1 MSPAPGSTRTS
12 GERVRH
18 WYGRESLLAYA
29 LILPSLAIFGVFVYY
44 PFVDNFRQGFYSSNP
59 ANPALSTYVGA
70 RQWRSVLELDRLGGA
85 LAKGAAIGALAVV
98 MVVAARLV
106 MARIAPRPGAPRPT
120 RLRMAR
126 RMASMWL
133 LFALVIGVGV
143 FAFSASDDRG
153 FAHSLKITFV
163 FWLMIVPPTI
173 ILGLLVAVLGQR
185 VVRGIGVFR
194 TMFMMSL
201 ATGVGVA
208 GTIFFTL
215 LNPQIGLLPWLG
227 VNTDPPPLQNP
238 TWALFAV
245 AVFVW
250 WLELGSAFIFLSAGL
265 QNIPDQLYEAALVD
279 GAGPIRRFIR
289 ITIPMLSPMLVFVF
303 ILGSI
308 LGLVQSFPIIDIT
321 TGGNPIHRT
330 ETLAWLIVETTRGT
344 SQDYGKAAVL
354 SVALFFLAFAL
365 TLVQLT
371 FLERRVTYG
380 EGQRG

>member
-1 MSPAPGSTRTS
+1 MSGKRGGVRPDDET
-12 GERVRH
+12 RH
-18 WYGRESLLAYA
+18 WYGRESMLAYL
-29 LILPSLAIFGVFVYY
+29 LILPALTIFGVFVYY

-59 ANPALSTYVGA
+59 ANPSLQSYVGFS
-70 RQWRSVLELDRLGGA
+70 QWRDVLDLDHLGGD
-85 LAKGAAIGALAVV
+85 LLQGAVLGVLAVLL
-98 MVVAARLV
+98 VVASRLLRARFVPRVGVTRPRGLALV
-106 MARIAPRPGAPRPT
+106 
-120 RLRMAR
+120 R
-126 RMASMWL
+126 RVLPMWL
-133 LFALVIGVGV
+133 MFTAIIGIGV
-143 FAFSASDDRG
+143 FAFSSTDDRG
-153 FAHSLKITFV
+153 FAHSLEITFI
-163 FWLMIVPPTI
+163 FWMLIVPPTI
-173 ILGLLVAVLGQR
+173 ILGLLVAVLGHR
-185 VVRGIGVFR
+185 VIPGIGIFR
-194 TMFMMSL
+194 TLFMMSL

-215 LNPQIGLLPWLG
+215 LNPQVGLLPWLG
-227 VNTDPPPLQNP
+227 INTNPPPLQNQ
-238 TWALFAV
+238 TWALLAV

-279 GAGPIRRFIR
+279 GAGPFRRFFR

-321 TGGNPIHRT
+321 TGGNPVHRT

-344 SQDYGKAAVL
+344 SQDYGRAAVL

-380 EGQRG
+380 EGQR

>member
-1 MSPAPGSTRTS
+1 MR
-12 GERVRH
+12 RVRERH
-18 WYGRESLLAYA
+18 WFGRESLLAYA
-29 LILPSLAIFGVFVYY
+29 LLAPSLVLFAVFVYY

-59 ANPALSTYVGA
+59 ANPSLTTYVGFD
-70 RQWRSVLELDRLGGA
+70 QWRAVLDVGNLGKGLARGAVLGLIVVALVVIGRVARARLSTSRRRPSTEAPG
-85 LAKGAAIGALAVV
+85 KLAV
-98 MVVAARLV
+98 
-106 MARIAPRPGAPRPT
+106 
-120 RLRMAR
+120 AR
-126 RMASMWL
+126 RVGAMWL
-133 LFALVIGVGV
+133 VSTLVIGIGV
-143 FAFSASDDRG
+143 FAFSAADDRG
-153 FAHSLKITFV
+153 FAHSLRVTFV
-163 FWLMIVPPTI
+163 FWMMIVPPTI
-173 ILGLLVAVLGQR
+173 ILGLLAAVLGHR
-185 VVRGIGVFR
+185 VIAGVGTFR
-194 TMFMMSL
+194 TLFMMSL

-215 LNPQIGLLPWLG
+215 LNPQVGLLPWLG
-227 VNTDPPPLQNP
+227 VHTDPAPLQNP
-238 TWALFAV
+238 TWALLSV

-279 GAGPIRRFIR
+279 GAGPVRRFFR
-289 ITIPMLSPMLVFVF
+289 ITLPMLSPMLVFVF

-308 LGLVQSFPIIDIT
+308 LGLVQSFPVIDIT
-321 TGGNPIHRT
+321 TGGAPVHRT

-380 EGQRG
+380 EGQRS